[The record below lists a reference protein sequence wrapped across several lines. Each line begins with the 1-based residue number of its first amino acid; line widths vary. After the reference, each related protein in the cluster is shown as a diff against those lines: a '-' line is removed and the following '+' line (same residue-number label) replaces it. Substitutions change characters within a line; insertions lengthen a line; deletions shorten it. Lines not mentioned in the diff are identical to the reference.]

1 MIEQEVEVKTVL
13 IDISPRY
20 IGDDEDDDMPTTT
33 PMLNNS
39 KTSWVAFVDIDTGQ
53 IENWPQGTACQFSVK
68 VCDAGEYTLFDDKG
82 CVIAKKEGCVPNKLI
97 PGEYGDYVDLEI
109 NEEGIITNWPKE
121 PSIDEFIED

>member
-53 IENWPQGTACQFSVK
+53 IENWPQGTA
-68 VCDAGEYTLFDDKG
+68 
-82 CVIAKKEGCVPNKLI
+82 I
-97 PGEYGDYVDLEI
+97 P
-109 NEEGIITNWPKE
+109 
-121 PSIDEFIED
+121 